1 MPLLKKESLENQ
13 VQETEVKID
22 GLEDNLPKLLKPI
35 KEKKER
41 SYALLSNRTNFVR
54 KIEELNNKIRITNKE
69 KNLLDVLKMQELINT
84 YEKEILKIEDELI
97 KHENNVSEKEVKNFR
112 VMFSKEYKLID
123 QEHNKILEEIDEKL
137 KEVYDLFNKKAIIE
151 RMGARR
157 TNRMRYV
164 KEVSEVSLNPAT
176 LDLTRSDVFIYK
188 DKNDEYYIN
197 HFKENIEKESRKVFR
212 EYYDKNLF

>member
-54 KIEELNNKIRITNKE
+54 KIEELKNKIRLTNKE

-84 YEKEILKIEDELI
+84 YEKEIQKIEDELI
-97 KHENNVSEKEVKNFR
+97 KPENNVSEKEVKNFR

-123 QEHNKILEEIDEKL
+123 KEHNKVLEEIDEKL
-137 KEVYDLFNKKAIIE
+137 KEVYGLFNKKAIIE

-164 KEVSEVSLNPAT
+164 KEVGEVSLNFAT

-188 DKNDEYYIN
+188 DKDDKYFIN
-197 HFKENIEKESRKVFR
+197 QFKESLEKEKRKVFR